1 MKDQGF
7 SFISLSSLTKNII
20 GLRTRPRS
28 VVPVFGLFALILL
41 SVLALNAAGKG
52 PTVTINQA
60 VGQLD
65 PTSTSPVNFTA
76 VFSAPVTGFT
86 GTDVTISG
94 TAGGIKTV
102 VVTDSGDHRTY
113 AVAVSGMTSSGT
125 VLASIASGRALDAAG
140 NGNRASTS
148 SDRTI
153 TFDVTA
159 PTVTINQAIGQPDPS
174 NASIINFRAVF
185 SEPVTG
191 FGTGDITIGGTAG
204 ATTATVT
211 GSGTTYNV
219 ALSGMITN
227 GTVTATINA
236 GVAQDLV
243 GHPNSAST
251 SSDNSVTY
259 SVTTPTVTINQAL
272 TQVDPTRSSPINF
285 TVVFSVPVSGF
296 TNTDV
301 ALSGTAGGN
310 KRITVTGS
318 GTTYNVAVT
327 RMSGGTVI
335 ASIAANVAQDAAGN
349 RNAASTSTDNSV
361 TYDTSAPTVTINRAV
376 GQADPTNISTINY
389 TAVFSEPVTGF
400 TNTDVSISGTA
411 GGIKSAVVTD
421 SGDHR
426 TYAVVVSGMT
436 SSGTVVAIINSG
448 VAQDAAGN
456 NNSASTSTDNS
467 VAYDVTGPTVTI
479 NQAASQA
486 DPTNASTINF
496 TAVFSE
502 PVTGFGNGDITIGGT
517 AGATTATVT
526 GSGTTYNV
534 AVSGMSG
541 SGTVNATIGAGV
553 AQDAVGNGSGASTST
568 DNSVVYDV
576 TAPTVT
582 INQAATQTDPTNGS
596 PINFTVEFSEAVSN
610 FANGDVTLSG
620 TAGATTGTVTGSGT
634 TYNVAVAGMSG
645 TGTVIAT
652 IGAGVAQD
660 AAGNGNGASTSTDNS
675 VAYDATAPTVTIN
688 QAATQTDPTNGST
701 INFTVEF
708 SEPVSDFATGD
719 VTLSGTAGATTGT
732 VTGSGTTYNVAV
744 AGMGGSGTVIATI
757 GAGVAQDAIGN
768 GNGASTS
775 TDNSVAYDATAP
787 TVTINQAAT
796 QTDPTNGSTIN
807 FRVEFSEAVSD
818 FATGDVT
825 LSGTAGATTGTV
837 TGSGTTYN
845 VAVSGMSG
853 SGTVIATIGAGVAQD
868 AIGNG
873 NSASTS
879 TDNSVTYDGTAPT
892 VTINQAA
899 TQTDPTNGS
908 EINFTV
914 EFSEAVSDFATGDV
928 TLSGTAGATTGTVT
942 GSGTTYNV
950 AVSGM
955 SGSGTVIATI
965 DAGVA
970 QDTIGNSNSASTSTD
985 NSVAYDATAPTV
997 TINQAATQ
1005 TDPTNGSPINFT
1017 VEFSKSVSDF
1027 ATGDVT
1033 LSGTAGATTATVTGS
1048 GTTYNVAVDGMS
1060 GSGTVIATIDTGVA
1074 QDAVGNGNSAST
1086 STDNSVTYDAT
1097 TPTPVRFAAVG
1108 DFGCACPGELDVS
1121 NLVKSWSPEFI
1132 ITMGDN
1138 NYPLGEASTI
1148 DAAIGQYYHDF
1159 IYPYVGTY
1167 GAGADEN
1174 RFFPSAG
1181 NHDWGD
1187 GFIQPPTLQPY
1198 TDYFTLPGNERYYE
1212 FVRGPVHFFVIASDE
1227 YEPDGNTPTSVQG
1240 QWLQNRLA
1248 AATEPWKIVYFHHPP
1263 YSSGSH
1269 GSSAWM
1275 QWPFQTW
1282 GATAVLSGHDHLY
1295 ERITQNNLVY
1305 FVNGLGGA
1313 GRDAVVR
1320 TPPNGS
1326 QVRYFADHGAMLVEA
1341 DTESLNFQFIT
1352 RNGTLIDT
1360 YTIYSNPAAHT
1371 ANAPANLT
1379 AAANCSSQI
1388 TLSWADNASNEDG
1401 HRIQQSTD
1409 GTNFADIATLQANVN
1424 TYSVTNLS
1432 TSTTYYYRVLAFNG
1446 LGDTT
1451 PSNSANATTPAVSS
1465 TEPSN
1470 LTTTTTSN
1478 SRITLNWTDNICSE
1492 LGFKVERSSDGVD
1505 FTQIAT
1511 VAPNVTKYLDT
1522 GLLTSTTYYYRARAY
1537 TDAGDSNYSNV
1548 AVGVTGPP
1556 PPPPPSGLS
1565 ATAVSATQI
1574 DLSWT
1579 DNSNDEDSFRIY
1591 RSSDGI
1597 SFFWYLT
1604 AGANATTFSDTGRT
1618 ASTTYYYR
1626 VTAHNSGGESPKSN
1640 TASATTFPPPAA
1652 PSNLTA
1658 TAISSSRID
1667 LSWTDNSNDED
1678 GFKIYRSTDNVNFT
1692 FYATMAANVTTRSNT
1707 SLSSSTTYYYRVL
1720 AYNLGGTS
1728 AYSNVASATTFAIPA
1743 APTNLSATA
1752 VSSSRID
1759 LSWTDN
1765 ATDESGFKIYRSTD
1779 GVTFIWYY
1787 TPGAN
1792 ATSFSDTGRTA
1803 STTYHYRLL
1812 AYNANGNSGFSNTV
1826 SATTFGPP
1834 SAPSNLTAT
1843 AISSSRIDLA
1853 WIDNSTDEDGF
1864 KIYRSTDN
1872 VNFAFYATVGAN
1884 VTTRSNTSLSGST
1897 TYYYRVFAYNSGGN
1911 SANSNVA
1918 SATTLP

>member
-1 MKDQGF
+1 MRLNHLTRNIGF
-7 SFISLSSLTKNII
+7 
-20 GLRTRPRS
+20 RTRPQS
-28 VVPVFGLFALILL
+28 VLPIFGLFALILL

-65 PTSTSPVNFTA
+65 PTSTSPINFTA

-94 TAGGIKTV
+94 TAGGVKTV
-102 VVTDSGDHRTY
+102 VVTDSGDHRTF
-113 AVAVSGMTSSGT
+113 AVSVSGMTSSGT
-125 VLASIASGRALDAAG
+125 VLASIASGRAQDAAG
-140 NGNRASTS
+140 NSNRASTS
-148 SDRTI
+148 TDRTI

-159 PTVTINQAIGQPDPS
+159 PTATINQAIGQSDPS
-174 NASIINFRAVF
+174 NASVINFTAVF

-191 FGTGDITIGGTAG
+191 FGTGDVTIGGTAG

-219 ALSGMITN
+219 ALSGMITT

-243 GHPNSAST
+243 GHTNSAST

-259 SVTTPTVTINQAL
+259 NTTTPTVTINQAL
-272 TQVDPTRSSPINF
+272 TQVDPTSTSPINF
-285 TVVFSVPVSGF
+285 TAVFSVPVSGF
-296 TNTDV
+296 TNADV
-301 ALSGTAGGN
+301 VISGTAGGN

-318 GTTYNVAVT
+318 GTTYNVAVS
-327 RMSGGTVI
+327 RMTGGTVI
-335 ASIAANVAQDAAGN
+335 ANIAANVAQDAAGN
-349 RNAASTSTDNSV
+349 RNTASTSTDNSV
-361 TYDTSAPTVTINRAV
+361 TYDGSAPTVTINQAL

-389 TAVFSEPVTGF
+389 TAVFSEPVTGL

-411 GGIKSAVVTD
+411 GGTKSAVVTD

-436 SSGTVVAIINSG
+436 SSGTVIAVINSG

-456 NNSASTSTDNS
+456 SNSASTSTDNS
-467 VAYDVTGPTVTI
+467 VAYDVTAPNVTI
-479 NQAASQA
+479 NQAAGQA

-502 PVTGFGNGDITIGGT
+502 PVTGFGTSDINVGGT
-517 AGATTATVT
+517 AGATAATVT
-526 GSGTTYNV
+526 GSGT
-534 AVSGMSG
+534 S
-541 SGTVNATIGAGV
+541 
-553 AQDAVGNGSGASTST
+553 
-568 DNSVVYDV
+568 
-576 TAPTVT
+576 
-582 INQAATQTDPTNGS
+582 
-596 PINFTVEFSEAVSN
+596 
-610 FANGDVTLSG
+610 
-620 TAGATTGTVTGSGT
+620 
-634 TYNVAVAGMSG
+634 
-645 TGTVIAT
+645 
-652 IGAGVAQD
+652 
-660 AAGNGNGASTSTDNS
+660 
-675 VAYDATAPTVTIN
+675 
-688 QAATQTDPTNGST
+688 
-701 INFTVEF
+701 
-708 SEPVSDFATGD
+708 
-719 VTLSGTAGATTGT
+719 
-732 VTGSGTTYNVAV
+732 
-744 AGMGGSGTVIATI
+744 
-757 GAGVAQDAIGN
+757 
-768 GNGASTS
+768 
-775 TDNSVAYDATAP
+775 
-787 TVTINQAAT
+787 
-796 QTDPTNGSTIN
+796 
-807 FRVEFSEAVSD
+807 
-818 FATGDVT
+818 
-825 LSGTAGATTGTV
+825 
-837 TGSGTTYN
+837 YN

-853 SGTVIATIGAGVAQD
+853 SGTVIV
-868 AIGNG
+868 
-873 NSASTS
+873 
-879 TDNSVTYDGTAPT
+879 
-892 VTINQAA
+892 
-899 TQTDPTNGS
+899 
-908 EINFTV
+908 
-914 EFSEAVSDFATGDV
+914 
-928 TLSGTAGATTGTVT
+928 
-942 GSGTTYNV
+942 
-950 AVSGM
+950 
-955 SGSGTVIATI
+955 TI

-970 QDTIGNSNSASTSTD
+970 QDGVGNSNSASTSTD
-985 NSVAYDATAPTV
+985 NSVAYDAT
-997 TINQAATQ
+997 
-1005 TDPTNGSPINFT
+1005 
-1017 VEFSKSVSDF
+1017 
-1027 ATGDVT
+1027 
-1033 LSGTAGATTATVTGS
+1033 
-1048 GTTYNVAVDGMS
+1048 
-1060 GSGTVIATIDTGVA
+1060 
-1074 QDAVGNGNSAST
+1074 
-1086 STDNSVTYDAT
+1086 
-1097 TPTPVRFAAVG
+1097 TPTPVRFAAIG

-1167 GAGADEN
+1167 GAGADLN

-1212 FVRGPVHFFVIASDE
+1212 FVRGPVHFFVVASDA
-1227 YEPDGNTPTSVQG
+1227 YEPDGNSSTSVQG

-1263 YSSGSH
+1263 FSSGSH

-1275 QWPFQTW
+1275 QWPFQAW

-1326 QVRYFADHGAMLVEA
+1326 QVRYFSDHGAMLVEA

-1360 YTIYSNPAAHT
+1360 YTIYSNPAAHA
-1371 ANAPANLT
+1371 ANAPTNLT
-1379 AAANCSSQI
+1379 AAVNCSSQI

-1409 GTNFADIATLQANVN
+1409 GTNFADIATLPPNVN

-1432 TSTTYYYRVLAFNG
+1432 ASTTYYYRALAFNA

-1451 PSNSANATTPAVSS
+1451 SSNWANATTPAVSS

-1470 LTTTTTSN
+1470 LTATTTSN

-1492 LGFKVERSSDGVD
+1492 LGFKIERSADGVD

-1522 GLLTSTTYYYRARAY
+1522 GLLTSTTYYYRAKAY
-1537 TDAGDSNYSNV
+1537 TDDGDSDYSNV

-1556 PPPPPSGLS
+1556 PPPPPSALA

-1579 DNSNDEDSFRIY
+1579 DNSSDEDSFRIY

-1604 AGANATTFSDTGRT
+1604 AGANATTLSDTGRS

-1626 VTAHNSGGESPKSN
+1626 VTAHNSGGESLKSN
-1640 TASATTFPPPAA
+1640 TAGATTFPPPAA

-1658 TAISSSRID
+1658 AAISSSRID

-1678 GFKIYRSTDNVNFT
+1678 GFKIYRSTDNINFT
-1692 FYATMAANVTTRSNT
+1692 FYATIAANVTTRSNT

-1720 AYNLGGTS
+1720 AYNSGGTS
-1728 AYSNVASATTFAIPA
+1728 AYSNVASATTFALPA

-1779 GVTFIWYY
+1779 GITFIWYY
-1787 TPGAN
+1787 TPVAN

-1803 STTYHYRLL
+1803 STTYYYRLL

-1853 WIDNSTDEDGF
+1853 WADNSTDEDGF

-1872 VNFAFYATVGAN
+1872 VNFVFYATVGAN

-1918 SATTLP
+1918 TATTLP